1 MKSKKTISLRTI
13 NNTDTQFL
21 FELLKQR
28 DHHTN
33 ISHKKMPTFAEHQKF
48 VKSNPYSKWYIIL
61 RLKERI
67 GSIYLSKNDEIGI
80 FISKDFQ
87 GTNIGKTV
95 LAEIIK
101 RNPRKHYLANVN
113 PKNKKSIKFFKNN
126 KFKLIQCT
134 FELDLTS

>member
-1 MKSKKTISLRTI
+1 MVHYITIERT
-13 NNTDTQFL
+13 NWFYL
-21 FELLKQR
+21 
-28 DHHTN
+28 
-33 ISHKKMPTFAEHQKF
+33 
-48 VKSNPYSKWYIIL
+48 
-61 RLKERI
+61 
-67 GSIYLSKNDEIGI
+67 LSKNDEIGI

>member
-13 NNTDTQFL
+13 NDTDIQFL

-33 ISHKKMPTFAEHQKF
+33 ISHKKMPTFVEHQKF
-48 VKSNPYSKWYIIL
+48 VKSKPYAKWYIIL
-61 RLKERI
+61 CLKERI

-95 LAEIIK
+95 LVEIIK
-101 RNPRKHYLANVN
+101 RNPRKHYLANVS

-126 KFKLIQCT
+126 KFKLIQYT
-134 FELDLTS
+134 FELDSTG

>member
-13 NNTDTQFL
+13 NNTDIRFL

-48 VKSNPYSKWYIIL
+48 VKSKPYSKWYIIL

-80 FISKDFQ
+80 FIPKDFQ
-87 GTNIGKTV
+87 GTNIGKTA

-126 KFKLIQCT
+126 KFKLIQYT